1 MFRIFQF
8 STLNNIFGAPLFQF
22 NNNVYSDE
30 LDMGMTPTSVQ
41 ELEEAR
47 PKLRI
52 DKLLREYA
60 VPIPDYDNS
69 RTSRTSQQTVNESS
83 IGM

>member
-1 MFRIFQF
+1 
-8 STLNNIFGAPLFQF
+8 
-22 NNNVYSDE
+22 
-30 LDMGMTPTSVQ
+30 MGMTPTSVQ

-60 VPIPDYDNS
+60 VPIADYDNS
-69 RTSRTSQQTVNESS
+69 RTSRTSQQTVNEST

>member
-1 MFRIFQF
+1 MLII
-8 STLNNIFGAPLFQF
+8 TIT
-22 NNNVYSDE
+22 DE
-30 LDMGMTPTSVQ
+30 LDMGMTPASVQ

-60 VPIPDYDNS
+60 VPMTADNNS
-69 RTSRTSQQTVNESS
+69 TTSGGSPHAKNESS